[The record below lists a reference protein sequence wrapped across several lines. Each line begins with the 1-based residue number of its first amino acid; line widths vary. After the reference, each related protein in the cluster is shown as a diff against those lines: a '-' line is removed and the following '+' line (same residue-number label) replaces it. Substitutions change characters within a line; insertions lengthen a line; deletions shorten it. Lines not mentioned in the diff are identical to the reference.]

1 MYVDGKKEGTARDN
15 GMGGMIVIEPKQLL
29 DKLTDAGLKMGKV
42 KVDFTDELF
51 DIDAEDII
59 NQLLTEYLYKKDFKR
74 VIKKSK
80 VQYVVEGEIY
90 ELKVK
95 PTSDKMRVEQVSI
108 VKSKNKN
115 ALLFDDL
122 SESEQFE
129 LYCKCVGHKLG
140 WDLIDVTKTK

>member
-1 MYVDGKKEGTARDN
+1 MSVKDQIGLNVELKGIEYSEGLSEDSNCFFASVYVDGKKEGTARDN

-42 KVDFTDELF
+42 KVDFTGELF

-95 PTSDKMRVEQVSI
+95 PTSDKMRAEQVSI
-108 VKSKNKN
+108 VK
-115 ALLFDDL
+115 
-122 SESEQFE
+122 
-129 LYCKCVGHKLG
+129 
-140 WDLIDVTKTK
+140 